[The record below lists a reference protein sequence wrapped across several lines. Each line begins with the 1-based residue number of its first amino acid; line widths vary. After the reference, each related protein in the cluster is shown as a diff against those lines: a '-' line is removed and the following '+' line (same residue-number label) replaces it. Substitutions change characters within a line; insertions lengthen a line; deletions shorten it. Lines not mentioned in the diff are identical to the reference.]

1 MSAELPS
8 PGAFDALS
16 LAGRPL
22 RPGST
27 RVVVLGAGVMGPGI
41 ALVFAEHGFPVSL
54 CEPNPDAL
62 QAGMAALADALLL
75 KQEAGLCSPQDV
87 AHALAR
93 VAPCLGS
100 DAALPQADLVIEA
113 VPENRETKRAVFA
126 QIEQQAPGH
135 AVVWSNTSTLDVFAL
150 ASAALAPR
158 LLVAHWF
165 APPHILPL
173 VEVVSPASV
182 PAPLRD
188 ESVALLRALGK
199 APVLLDKFVPG
210 FVINRLLRA
219 LGREAFAMIEDGV
232 ISIAALDVA
241 VRTSLAPRMQVL
253 GLMQRYDYT
262 GLQLSLRNL
271 GDPDIVD
278 APVDRSPAP
287 LQERVARGELGVS
300 SGKGFY
306 DYAGRTP
313 LQLQRERDLRLWQ
326 AMRGLGELASQPHP
340 I

>member
-1 MSAELPS
+1 MGGTTHGKAPE
-8 PGAFDALS
+8 GLS
-16 LAGRPL
+16 LAGRSL
-22 RPGST
+22 SAARM

-41 ALVFAEHGFPVSL
+41 ALVFAEHGMPVDL
-54 CEPNPDAL
+54 CEVSQPAL
-62 QAGMAALADALLL
+62 DAGMAALADALLL
-75 KQEAGLCSPQDV
+75 KQEAGLCPPQE
-87 AHALAR
+87 AARALAR
-93 VAPCLGS
+93 VTPRLQAGE
-100 DAALPQADLVIEA
+100 ALREADLVIEA
-113 VPENRETKRAVFA
+113 VPENRDIKRAVFERIA
-126 QIEQQAPGH
+126 HEAPPH
-135 AVVWSNTSTLDVFAL
+135 AVVWSNTSTLDVFSL
-150 ASAALAPR
+150 APPLLAPR

-173 VEVVSPASV
+173 VEVVSQPPV
-182 PAPLRD
+182 PESLRD
-188 ESVALLRALGK
+188 ETLALLRALGK

-262 GLQLSLRNL
+262 GLHLSLRNL
-271 GDPDIVD
+271 GDPDIID
-278 APVDRSPAP
+278 APVNRSPAP
-287 LQERVARGELGVS
+287 LQERVARGELGVT

-326 AMRGLGELASQPHP
+326 ALRGLAELASDPHP